1 MSMRIVMSVQ
11 NVTNKEDIVD
21 HETLV
26 MDLEKHLCH
35 VTIDAISRLQFRLK
49 LNKTWKQWYCA
60 TTKREMNRTNGLI
73 KLLYGKKEIN
83 ILFMHLEVGS
93 KKLSGGSV

>member
-1 MSMRIVMSVQ
+1 MRIVMSVQ

-26 MDLEKHLCH
+26 MDLEKHSCH
-35 VTIDAISRLQFRLK
+35 VMIDAISRLQFRLK

-73 KLLYGKKEIN
+73 KLLYGKKEIK

>member
-1 MSMRIVMSVQ
+1 MP
-11 NVTNKEDIVD
+11 
-21 HETLV
+21 
-26 MDLEKHLCH
+26 H
-35 VTIDAISRLQFRLK
+35 VIIDAISRLQFRLK

-73 KLLYGKKEIN
+73 KLLYGKKEIK

>member
-1 MSMRIVMSVQ
+1 MRIVMSVQ

-35 VTIDAISRLQFRLK
+35 VIIDAISRLQFRLK

-83 ILFMHLEVGS
+83 ILLCILKFDE
-93 KKLSGGSV
+93 KTIWR

>member
-1 MSMRIVMSVQ
+1 
-11 NVTNKEDIVD
+11 
-21 HETLV
+21 

-73 KLLYGKKEIN
+73 KLLYGKKKRN
-83 ILFMHLEVGS
+83 KNPFYAS
-93 KKLSGGSV
+93 

>member
-1 MSMRIVMSVQ
+1 MRIVMSVQ

-35 VTIDAISRLQFRLK
+35 VIIDAISRLQFRLK
-49 LNKTWKQWYCA
+49 LNKSWKQWYCA

-73 KLLYGKKEIN
+73 KLLYGKKREIK